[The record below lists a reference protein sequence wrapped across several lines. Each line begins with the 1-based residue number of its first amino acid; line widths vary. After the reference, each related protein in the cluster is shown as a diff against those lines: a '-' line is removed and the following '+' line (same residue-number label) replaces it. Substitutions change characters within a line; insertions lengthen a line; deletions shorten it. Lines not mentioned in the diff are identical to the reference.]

1 MIYYFVALSIL
12 ILALPQKVYAYLDP
26 GTGSYIFQIIIGLL
40 LGGLFF
46 VRSFIK
52 SFFLS
57 IIHLFKRRLPKK
69 TVDEK

>member
-1 MIYYFVALSIL
+1 MIYFTVALFIL
-12 ILALPQKVYAYLDP
+12 MIGFHQKVYAYLDP

-52 SFFLS
+52 SFILS
-57 IIHLFKRRLPKK
+57 IIHLFKRRSPKK